1 MTCTHENKVTK
12 ISEFNLLHGILNPS
26 KITKHLNS
34 YYSHIIHGCMNT
46 RKGRAKFGKF
56 SNPIG

>member
-1 MTCTHENKVTK
+1 MNCIHKNEVNI
-12 ISEFNLLHGILNPS
+12 ISEFSLLHDILNPL

-34 YYSHIIHGCMNT
+34 HYSPIIHGCMNT
-46 RKGRAKFGKF
+46 RKGRAKFKIF